1 VKNYLDYLRDILDN
15 GSRHQDRTGTGTLRV
30 FGRTLRFDLT
40 EGFPLLTT
48 KRVWMWGVTEELFWF
63 LRGETNIQTL
73 VEQGV
78 SIWTKWP
85 LRRYRE
91 ETGKEISEDEF
102 ERRIAQDDRFAE
114 EWGRLGP
121 VYGKQWRGF
130 EGPGRRVD
138 QIQRLVDG
146 LRENP
151 GSRRHLV
158 SAWHPAEVEEMALP
172 PCHYAFQCYARKL
185 EPSERLLAAGHPRSA
200 THIAPVLNDLDE
212 KHPGLSLKEQLD
224 EEGYPTHALKLR
236 WMQRSV
242 DSFLGLPFN
251 IASYAL
257 LTHLIAD
264 QVNMVPEEVIFQGGD
279 CHLYQNHLSQVTEQ
293 LSRTPYSRPSVHFE
307 PKSSLDEYTTQ
318 DIEIEGYQ
326 HHPPLKAP
334 IAV

>member
-1 VKNYLDYLRDILDN
+1 MR
-15 GSRHQDRTGTGTLRV
+15 
-30 FGRTLRFDLT
+30 
-40 EGFPLLTT
+40 
-48 KRVWMWGVTEELFWF
+48 GVTEELFWF

-91 ETGKEISEDEF
+91 ETGKEISEEEF
-102 ERRIAQDDRFAE
+102 ERRIAQDDKFAE

-185 EPSERLLAAGHPRSA
+185 EPSERFLAAGHPRSA

-318 DIEIEGYQ
+318 DIEIEG
-326 HHPPLKAP
+326 
-334 IAV
+334 